1 MAKPGINRLQPN
13 VNETVPWPGRRVG
26 KVRDPSSQGYAP
38 SAVPPAVGH
47 FECKKA
53 RRGGGVRTV
62 VRTCIDQRLVS
73 PPSLSLAPFSLY
85 RWDSFPREQIKWHE
99 TRPVTRSSGL
109 NVSQPHAILFLLL
122 CSSPYFAEFPRP
134 STSFR
139 GFMRYLIPIDLT
151 TFPYF
156 VGAVS
161 RFGNLEKSMKFD
173 AGTRGSHRKLETR
186 RLLRGAFYY
195 FISSEKFLRIW
206 IYSGEYFLRDTFYY
220 FVFFRVL

>member
-1 MAKPGINRLQPN
+1 MQKSTSKGGWELWF
-13 VNETVPWPGRRVG
+13 ERVSI
-26 KVRDPSSQGYAP
+26 KDWSL
-38 SAVPPAVGH
+38 
-47 FECKKA
+47 F
-53 RRGGGVRTV
+53 
-62 VRTCIDQRLVS
+62 
-73 PPSLSLAPFSLY
+73 SLSLSLSPFSLY

-134 STSFR
+134 STSSR
-139 GFMRYLIPIDLT
+139 GFMRYLIPIDL

-173 AGTRGSHRKLETR
+173 AGTRGSHQKLETR
-186 RLLRGAFYY
+186 RLFYVARSTISFLLRSFYVFEFTAVNIFY
-195 FISSEKFLRIW
+195 VTRSITLFLSVFCNIYVSKSRVISSMRRILFFPCFVTGT
-206 IYSGEYFLRDTFYY
+206 YSE
-220 FVFFRVL
+220 

>member
-1 MAKPGINRLQPN
+1 M
-13 VNETVPWPGRRVG
+13 
-26 KVRDPSSQGYAP
+26 RDPSSQGYAP

-53 RRGGGVRTV
+53 RRGGVRIV
-62 VRTCIDQRLVS
+62 VRPCIDQRLVS
-73 PPSLSLAPFSLY
+73 LLSLSLAPFSLY

-134 STSFR
+134 STSSR

-151 TFPYF
+151 TFPSLF
-156 VGAVS
+156 RWGCLKVRKPRKVDEIRRWDA
-161 RFGNLEKSMKFD
+161 RFSSK
-173 AGTRGSHRKLETR
+173 TRNKTPF
-186 RLLRGAFYY
+186 LRGAFYY
-195 FISSEKFLRIW
+195 FVSSEKFLRIW
-206 IYSGEYFLRDTFYY
+206 IYNGEYFLRDTFYY
-220 FVFFRVL
+220 FAFFRVL

>member
-1 MAKPGINRLQPN
+1 M
-13 VNETVPWPGRRVG
+13 
-26 KVRDPSSQGYAP
+26 
-38 SAVPPAVGH
+38 
-47 FECKKA
+47 
-53 RRGGGVRTV
+53 RTV
-62 VRTCIDQRLVS
+62 VRPCIDQRLVS
-73 PPSLSLAPFSLY
+73 LLSLSLAPFSLY

-134 STSFR
+134 STSSR

-186 RLLRGAFYY
+186 RLFYVARSTISFLLRSFYVFGFTTVNIFY
-195 FISSEKFLRIW
+195 VTRSITLLFSVFCNIYASKSRVISSMRRIL
-206 IYSGEYFLRDTFYY
+206 FFPC
-220 FVFFRVL
+220 FVTGTYPE